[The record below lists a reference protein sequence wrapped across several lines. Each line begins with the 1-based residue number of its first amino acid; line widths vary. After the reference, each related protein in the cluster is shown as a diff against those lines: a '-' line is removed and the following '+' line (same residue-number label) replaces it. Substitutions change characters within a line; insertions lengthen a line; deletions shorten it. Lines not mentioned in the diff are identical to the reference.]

1 MKRALAIL
9 MVLVLTISLFAGCAN
24 RDTAEIKT
32 AADLANKRIGV
43 QEGTTGDEYVT
54 DKIEGAKVS
63 RYKKVTDIA
72 MDLKNGKIDAIVLDK
87 MPAQK
92 VVEKNSDL
100 KILDEP
106 LTDEAYAIAVRKG
119 DTELLNSINQTL
131 KKIQEDGTYD
141 KLIAKFIN
149 GGDVDAWGNVYE
161 IDEAV
166 DMGIVPPISKFKL
179 IKPLFTCDE
188 YIKSIETNEIK
199 QALFD
204 WFCEKTGY
212 KFSDIDKF
220 YFEQFGSFD
229 DGKVLVFNPYHE
241 DFLSADVI
249 TYHRVGNRILIFT
262 SSDTLMA
269 VFSGQN
275 VYDLETAYELG
286 LLNDERLDSMAE
298 PAKFIKT
305 YKLGDLDWDGEVT
318 ISDLVCLRRAI
329 MNGNINPV
337 NISTDY
343 FYDIN
348 SDGQITVSDIVC
360 LRSII
365 MNK

>member
-100 KILDEP
+100 KILDEA

-149 GGDVDAWGNVYE
+149 GEDVELPEIEPYTPDGKIVLGTNAEFEPFEYRDDKGDVVGFDIEIAKRIAADLGKELVIDDMAFDSLVAALQTGKVDFVAAGMSNTEDRRKNV
-161 IDEAV
+161 D
-166 DMGIVPPISKFKL
+166 
-179 IKPLFTCDE
+179 
-188 YIKSIETNEIK
+188 
-199 QALFD
+199 
-204 WFCEKTGY
+204 
-212 KFSDIDKF
+212 FSDDYYIAS
-220 YFEQFGSFD
+220 Q
-229 DGKVLVFNPYHE
+229 
-241 DFLSADVI
+241 VI
-249 TYHRVGNRILIFT
+249 V
-262 SSDTLMA
+262 
-269 VFSGQN
+269 V
-275 VYDLETAYELG
+275 
-286 LLNDERLDSMAE
+286 
-298 PAKFIKT
+298 KK
-305 YKLGDLDWDGEVT
+305 
-318 ISDLVCLRRAI
+318 
-329 MNGNINPV
+329 
-337 NISTDY
+337 
-343 FYDIN
+343 
-348 SDGQITVSDIVC
+348 
-360 LRSII
+360 
-365 MNK
+365 